1 MGIVLNNVEKNVLFL
16 QARVLHEQRPRQ
28 SAFHNLGKG
37 VIMLGKTKDVKKG
50 DQAAVSPDL
59 AAEKTVIGEHI
70 TIKGGIKGKEDL
82 VINGSVKGSI
92 ELGGCHLT
100 VGPTGK
106 VEGEI
111 SADNVTIS
119 GRLSGNI
126 KALDKVE
133 ITKEADFDGEVKAKR
148 ISVEDGAYLKAVIE
162 LEKEPEKKAVPAEK
176 SADHSKPGSDRE
188 PLSLIR
194 ETDKGK

>member
-1 MGIVLNNVEKNVLFL
+1 
-16 QARVLHEQRPRQ
+16 
-28 SAFHNLGKG
+28 
-37 VIMLGKTKDVKKG
+37 MLGKSKGADKG
-50 DQAAVSPDL
+50 DEAAITPDF
-59 AAEKTVIGEHI
+59 ATEKTVIGKHI
-70 TIKGGIKGKEDL
+70 AIKGGITGEEDL
-82 VINGSVKGSI
+82 IINGSVKGSI

-100 VGPTGK
+100 VGLTGK

-133 ITKEADFDGEVKAKR
+133 ITREADFDGEVKAKR

-162 LEKEPEKKAVPAEK
+162 LEKKPEKKAVPGDK
-176 SADHSKPGSDRE
+176 PADQATPSSDRE
-188 PLSLIR
+188 PLTLIR
-194 ETDKGK
+194 DTDKGK

>member
-1 MGIVLNNVEKNVLFL
+1 M
-16 QARVLHEQRPRQ
+16 
-28 SAFHNLGKG
+28 LGKG
-37 VIMLGKTKDVKKG
+37 KPVNKADE
-50 DQAAVSPDL
+50 AALSPDF
-59 AAEKTVIGEHI
+59 AAEKTVIGKHI

-100 VGPTGK
+100 VGPAGK

-111 SADNVTIS
+111 SAQNVTIS

-133 ITKEADFDGEVKAKR
+133 ITKEADFEGEVKAKR

-162 LEKEPEKKAVPAEK
+162 LEKEPDKKAVPADK
-176 SADHSKPGSDRE
+176 SADQTTPDSDRE
-188 PLSLIR
+188 PLTLVK

>member
-1 MGIVLNNVEKNVLFL
+1 M
-16 QARVLHEQRPRQ
+16 
-28 SAFHNLGKG
+28 LGRSKG
-37 VIMLGKTKDVKKG
+37 VKKA
-50 DQAAVSPDL
+50 DETAVSPVSRE
-59 AAEKTVIGEHI
+59 EKTIIGEHI
-70 TIKGGIKGKEDL
+70 SIKGGIQGKEDL
-82 VINGSVKGSI
+82 VINGSVEGTI

-100 VGPTGK
+100 VGPVGQ

-111 SADNVTIS
+111 QANNVTIS

-133 ITKEADFDGEVKAKR
+133 ITKEADFNGEVKAKR

-162 LEKEPEKKAVPAEK
+162 LEKEPEKKAVARDK
-176 SADHSKPGSDRE
+176 LADQETHGPDKE
-188 PLSLIR
+188 PLTLIT

>member
-1 MGIVLNNVEKNVLFL
+1 
-16 QARVLHEQRPRQ
+16 
-28 SAFHNLGKG
+28 
-37 VIMLGKTKDVKKG
+37 MLGKSKGVDKDNE
-50 DQAAVSPDL
+50 AAISPDSI
-59 AAEKTVIGEHI
+59 AAKTIIGKQI
-70 TIKGGIKGKEDL
+70 TFKGGIKGKEDL

-100 VGPTGK
+100 VGPTGN

-111 SADNVTIS
+111 SAQNVTIS

-162 LEKEPEKKAVPAEK
+162 LEKEPDKRAVPVDK
-176 SADHSKPGSDRE
+176 SADQATPGSERE
-188 PLSLIR
+188 PLTLIG

>member
-1 MGIVLNNVEKNVLFL
+1 
-16 QARVLHEQRPRQ
+16 
-28 SAFHNLGKG
+28 
-37 VIMLGKTKDVKKG
+37 MLGKSKG
-50 DQAAVSPDL
+50 SDKGEETAFSPGF
-59 AAEKTVIGEHI
+59 AAEKTVIGKHI
-70 TIKGGIKGKEDL
+70 AIKGGITGKEDL

-133 ITKEADFDGEVKAKR
+133 ITREADFEGEVKAKR

-162 LEKEPEKKAVPAEK
+162 LEKEPGKKAESADK
-176 SADHSKPGSDRE
+176 SADQATSSSDRE
-188 PLSLIR
+188 PLTLVK

>member
-1 MGIVLNNVEKNVLFL
+1 
-16 QARVLHEQRPRQ
+16 
-28 SAFHNLGKG
+28 
-37 VIMLGKTKDVKKG
+37 MLGKSKGVNKG
-50 DQAAVSPDL
+50 DEAVVSLDL
-59 AAEKTVIGEHI
+59 AAEKTIIGEQI

-92 ELGGCHLT
+92 ELGGYHLT
-100 VGPTGK
+100 VGPMGK

-133 ITKEADFDGEVKAKR
+133 ITKEADFNGEVKAKR

-162 LEKEPEKKAVPAEK
+162 LEKEPDKKAVPVHK
-176 SADHSKPGSDRE
+176 PADQATPTSDRE
-188 PLSLIR
+188 PLTLVK

>member
-1 MGIVLNNVEKNVLFL
+1 
-16 QARVLHEQRPRQ
+16 
-28 SAFHNLGKG
+28 
-37 VIMLGKTKDVKKG
+37 MLGKSKGVNKG
-50 DQAAVSPDL
+50 DEAAVSPDFI
-59 AAEKTVIGEHI
+59 AAKTIIGKQI
-70 TIKGGIKGKEDL
+70 TFKGGIKGKEDL
-82 VINGSVKGSI
+82 IINGSVKGTI

-162 LEKEPEKKAVPAEK
+162 LEKESDKKAVAADK
-176 SADHSKPGSDRE
+176 SADQATPGSDRE
-188 PLSLIR
+188 PLALIR
-194 ETDKGK
+194 DTDKGK